1 MKMSVYTYCVSSK
14 ARDIVLFLELTFLGF
29 QKVTCNDSPSNGT
42 VNDKTPGNMSSYQNI
57 STESTTD
64 NNSSTS
70 TASQTTSTEEPPED
84 IIDIIQPYVIV
95 GGVAVLLLLLIVN
108 FVSVVQRRKNHR
120 ALQGYLLSLHTLVPL
135 LRNYD
140 DIPDRPYGGGR
151 KMSKQQVIE
160 EYDEIGLCKRLSE
173 IRNSKKTED
182 RNTVYS
188 LQKEIFSSNL

>member
-1 MKMSVYTYCVSSK
+1 MYTYSVSSK
-14 ARDIVLFLELTFLGF
+14 ARDVVLFLVIKFLGF
-29 QKVTCNDSPSNGT
+29 HKVTC
-42 VNDKTPGNMSSYQNI
+42 QNN
-57 STESTTD
+57 TT
-64 NNSSTS
+64 NS
-70 TASQTTSTEEPPED
+70 TASLSDNTTGNSTNNTSIASQNVSLPTSTEQPRVD
-84 IIDIIQPYVIV
+84 IIYQIQPYVII
-95 GGVAVLLLLLIVN
+95 GGVAILLLLLIVN

>member
-1 MKMSVYTYCVSSK
+1 MFTYRVSSK
-14 ARDIVLFLELTFLGF
+14 APGIVLFLLIKFLCF
-29 QKVTCNDSPSNGT
+29 QKVTCNNT
-42 VNDKTPGNMSSYQNI
+42 A
-57 STESTTD
+57 
-64 NNSSTS
+64 TS
-70 TASQTTSTEEPPED
+70 TATSLTNKTESSNSLTQNTTDDRTDNTSNYYTSTVQPSGD
-84 IIDIIQPYVIV
+84 IIHKIQPFIIL
-95 GGVAVLLLLLIVN
+95 GGVAILLLLLIVN

>member
-1 MKMSVYTYCVSSK
+1 MKMAMYTYCVSSK
-14 ARDIVLFLELTFLGF
+14 ARDFVLFLVIKFLGF
-29 QKVTCNDSPSNGT
+29 QKVTCNDSTTTVSFTSNT
-42 VNDKTPGNMSSYQNI
+42 SNNI
-57 STESTTD
+57 SFTSTT
-64 NNSSTS
+64 SHI
-70 TASQTTSTEEPPED
+70 TSTEEPPED

>member
-1 MKMSVYTYCVSSK
+1 MKYAFYYVAFHSCVIKRAMSGEG
-14 ARDIVLFLELTFLGF
+14 RIWMLE
-29 QKVTCNDSPSNGT
+29 DEM
-42 VNDKTPGNMSSYQNI
+42 DKSMAICYFSLKWFKWINHSFCLY
-57 STESTTD
+57 
-64 NNSSTS
+64 
-70 TASQTTSTEEPPED
+70 
-84 IIDIIQPYVIV
+84 
-95 GGVAVLLLLLIVN
+95 
-108 FVSVVQRRKNHR
+108 RKNHR

>member
-1 MKMSVYTYCVSSK
+1 MYTYCVSSK
-14 ARDIVLFLELTFLGF
+14 ARDFVLFLVIKFLGF
-29 QKVTCNDSPSNGT
+29 QKVTCNDSTTTVSFTSNT
-42 VNDKTPGNMSSYQNI
+42 SN
-57 STESTTD
+57 
-64 NNSSTS
+64 NNSLTS
-70 TASQTTSTEEPPED
+70 TPSPTTSTEQPL
-84 IIDIIQPYVIV
+84 INQIQPFVIV

>member
-1 MKMSVYTYCVSSK
+1 MYTYCVSSK
-14 ARDIVLFLELTFLGF
+14 ARDIVFFLVIMFLGF
-29 QKVTCNDSPSNGT
+29 QKVTCNDSTTTVSFTSNTSIAYPS
-42 VNDKTPGNMSSYQNI
+42 I
-57 STESTTD
+57 FTESTTGTD
-64 NNSSTS
+64 NNSFTS
-70 TASQTTSTEEPPED
+70 TPSPTTSTEQPL
-84 IIDIIQPYVIV
+84 INQIQPFVIV

>member
-1 MKMSVYTYCVSSK
+1 MYTYCVSSK
-14 ARDIVLFLELTFLGF
+14 ARDFVLFLVIKFLGF
-29 QKVTCNDSPSNGT
+29 QKVTCNDSTTTVSFTSNT
-42 VNDKTPGNMSSYQNI
+42 SN
-57 STESTTD
+57 
-64 NNSSTS
+64 NNSFTS
-70 TASQTTSTEEPPED
+70 TPSPTTSTEQPL
-84 IIDIIQPYVIV
+84 INQIQPFVIV

>member
-1 MKMSVYTYCVSSK
+1 M
-14 ARDIVLFLELTFLGF
+14 
-29 QKVTCNDSPSNGT
+29 
-42 VNDKTPGNMSSYQNI
+42 
-57 STESTTD
+57 
-64 NNSSTS
+64 
-70 TASQTTSTEEPPED
+70 TAYE
-84 IIDIIQPYVIV
+84 
-95 GGVAVLLLLLIVN
+95 
-108 FVSVVQRRKNHR
+108 RKNHR

>member
-1 MKMSVYTYCVSSK
+1 MSMFTYRVSSK
-14 ARDIVLFLELTFLGF
+14 APGIVLFLLIKFLCF
-29 QKVTCNDSPSNGT
+29 QKVTCNNTATSTTTSLTN
-42 VNDKTPGNMSSYQNI
+42 K
-57 STESTTD
+57 TESSNSLTQNTTVQP
-64 NNSSTS
+64 SG
-70 TASQTTSTEEPPED
+70 D
-84 IIDIIQPYVIV
+84 IIHKIQPFIIL
-95 GGVAVLLLLLIVN
+95 GGVAILLLLLIVN

>member
-1 MKMSVYTYCVSSK
+1 MAMYTYCVSSK
-14 ARDIVLFLELTFLGF
+14 ARDIVLFLVIMFLGF
-29 QKVTCNDSPSNGT
+29 QKVTCNDTTTTLSNTSNALTYPS
-42 VNDKTPGNMSSYQNI
+42 I
-57 STESTTD
+57 STESTTGTD

-70 TASQTTSTEEPPED
+70 TPSPTTSTEQP
-84 IIDIIQPYVIV
+84 IVNQIQPYVIV

>member
-42 VNDKTPGNMSSYQNI
+42 VNDKTP
-57 STESTTD
+57 D

-95 GGVAVLLLLLIVN
+95 GGVAVLLLLLVVN
-108 FVSVVQRRKNHR
+108 FVSVVQRR
-120 ALQGYLLSLHTLVPL
+120 
-135 LRNYD
+135 
-140 DIPDRPYGGGR
+140 
-151 KMSKQQVIE
+151 
-160 EYDEIGLCKRLSE
+160 
-173 IRNSKKTED
+173 
-182 RNTVYS
+182 
-188 LQKEIFSSNL
+188 

>member
-1 MKMSVYTYCVSSK
+1 MKMAMYTYCVSSK
-14 ARDIVLFLELTFLGF
+14 ARDFVLFLVIKFLGF
-29 QKVTCNDSPSNGT
+29 QKVTCNDSTTTVSFTSNTSTYPS
-42 VNDKTPGNMSSYQNI
+42 I
-57 STESTTD
+57 FTESTTGTD
-64 NNSSTS
+64 NISFTS
-70 TASQTTSTEEPPED
+70 TTSHITSTEEPPED